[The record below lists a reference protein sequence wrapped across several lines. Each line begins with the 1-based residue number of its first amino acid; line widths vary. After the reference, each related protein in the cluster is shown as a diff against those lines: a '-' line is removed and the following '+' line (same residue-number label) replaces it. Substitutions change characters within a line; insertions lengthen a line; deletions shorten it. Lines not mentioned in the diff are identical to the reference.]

1 MGVFLITIR
10 YKDLGAAG
18 FQHTIHKLRQTP
30 MRSPAAF
37 GIKGLIKQ
45 IEQGLLKFQEQAKE
59 LFQEYA
65 VTGKAPEP
73 NEPAPTGKSFELK
86 LPCQVKDGKEEEA
99 KKAFDAFGERPLE
112 LKGRKLSPELL
123 FESNSWS
130 PRELE
135 ALEPILEEPPLE

>member
-1 MGVFLITIR
+1 MITIR

-37 GIKGLIKQ
+37 GIKGLVKQ
-45 IEQGLLKFQEQAKE
+45 IDAGLLKFQDQAKE
-59 LFQEYA
+59 LFQVFA

-73 NEPAPTGKSFELK
+73 GEPAPTGKSFELK

-99 KKAFDAFGERPLE
+99 NKAFEAFGERKLE
-112 LKGRKLSPELL
+112 LKGRKISAELL
-123 FESNSWS
+123 FESASWS

-135 ALEPILEEPPLE
+135 ALEPIVEEPPLE

>member
-1 MGVFLITIR
+1 MITIR

-37 GIKGLIKQ
+37 GIKNLVKQ
-45 IEQGLLKFQEQAKE
+45 IDAGLLKFQEQAKE
-59 LFQEYA
+59 LFQVYS

-73 NEPAPTGKSFELK
+73 NEPAPTGKSFELQ
-86 LPCQVKDGKEEEA
+86 LPCQVHDGKEEEA
-99 KKAFDAFGERPLE
+99 AKAFEDFGERRFE
-112 LKGRKLSPELL
+112 LKGKKLSAELL
-123 FESNSWS
+123 FESAAWS

-135 ALEPILEEPPLE
+135 ALEPIVEEPPLE